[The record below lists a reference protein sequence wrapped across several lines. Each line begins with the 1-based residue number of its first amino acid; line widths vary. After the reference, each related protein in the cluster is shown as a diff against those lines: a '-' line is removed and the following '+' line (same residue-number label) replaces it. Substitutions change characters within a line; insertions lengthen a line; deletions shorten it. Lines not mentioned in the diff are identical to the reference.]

1 MCRMP
6 EFRSEYFD
14 DLPAYILD
22 TQTLLVGINR
32 KNRNINTYNLT
43 LAGRH

>member
-14 DLPAYILD
+14 DLPAYIFD
-22 TQTLLVGINR
+22 TQTLLAGINR

>member
-6 EFRSEYFD
+6 EFRNEYFD

-22 TQTLLVGINR
+22 TQTLLAGINR
-32 KNRNINTYNLT
+32 KNRNINAFN
-43 LAGRH
+43 RSISQ